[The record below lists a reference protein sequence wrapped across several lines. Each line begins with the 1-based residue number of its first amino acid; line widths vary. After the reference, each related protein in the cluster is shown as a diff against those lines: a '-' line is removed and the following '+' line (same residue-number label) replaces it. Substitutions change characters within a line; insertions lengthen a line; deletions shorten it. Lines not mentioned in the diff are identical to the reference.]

1 MVDSHRSTAR
11 AARFVGR
18 YFLALLFA
26 SYLAA
31 ALWPGPGLAI
41 RLISMGRV
49 RLGPIHTEASLPL
62 LMLACL
68 LFNAGL
74 GVDTSRLGAFL
85 RRPRTLA
92 AGLSANIVF
101 PLLFIVALSCF
112 LRIVLSAHD
121 VQSILTGLALV
132 ASMPIA
138 GSSTAW
144 SQNADGDMTL
154 SLGLVLGSTFLS
166 PLATPMGLHLV
177 GFLTTGTYARDL
189 HRLASGNT
197 ESFLAVGVLV
207 PSVLGIV
214 AGRLLGPTRVAAAK
228 PDLKLINALIL
239 LTLNYSNAAISLPR
253 AVAHPDLEFL
263 GVILAIVSGL
273 CVLAFIVGWGLAT
286 LMGTSRE
293 QKIALMFALG
303 MNNNGTGLVLASMA
317 MANHPRAMLPIIFYN
332 MVQHLVA
339 GAAFSLIGRGT
350 DPPHHDLPALEAPP
364 SAEFANRPVPSP
376 AIARDCGVAIHWD
389 RGEDCERTVDETSPR
404 TVPAEVHRRHFSRGR
419 EGLSLTGS

>member
-1 MVDSHRSTAR
+1 MVDSHRRTAS

-18 YFLALLFA
+18 HFLVLLFA

-41 RLISMGRV
+41 RVVSMGRV
-49 RLGPIHTEASLPL
+49 GLGPIHTEVSLPL
-62 LMLACL
+62 MMLACL

-74 GVDTSRLGAFL
+74 GVDISRLGAFL
-85 RRPRTLA
+85 RRPRPLA
-92 AGLSANIVF
+92 AGLAANILF
-101 PLLFIVALSCF
+101 PLLFILGLSCC
-112 LRIVLSAHD
+112 LRIVLGSHD
-121 VQSILTGLALV
+121 VQSILAGLALV

-166 PLATPMGLHLV
+166 PLVTPLGIHLV
-177 GFLTTGTYARDL
+177 GFLTTGAYSRDL

-207 PSVLGIV
+207 PSLLGIA
-214 AGRLLGPTRVAAAK
+214 AGRLLGPMRVAAVK

-239 LTLNYSNAAISLPR
+239 IALNYSNAAISLPK
-253 AVAHPDLEFL
+253 AIAHPDIEFL
-263 GVILAIVSGL
+263 GVILVIVSGL
-273 CVLAFIVGWGLAT
+273 CALAFVVGWGLAT
-286 LMGTSRE
+286 LLGTSRE

-339 GAAFSLIGRGT
+339 GAAYSLVGRGT
-350 DPPHHDLPALEAPP
+350 NPPRRGHPPAET
-364 SAEFANRPVPSP
+364 SSCVEIANRSAMSPV
-376 AIARDCGVAIHWD
+376 IACDNGAVIWWHRRKGCD
-389 RGEDCERTVDETSPR
+389 RAFDGASPR
-404 TVPAEVHRRHFSRGR
+404 TVPDGVYRRHSSRDRG
-419 EGLSLTGS
+419 GLAPAGC

>member
-1 MVDSHRSTAR
+1 MVDSHRPTAS

-18 YFLALLFA
+18 HFLMLLFA

-41 RLISMGRV
+41 RSVSMGRV
-49 RLGPIHTEASLPL
+49 GLGPVHIEASLPL

-92 AGLSANIVF
+92 AGLAANILL
-101 PLLFIVALSCF
+101 PLLFILGLSYC
-112 LRIVLSAHD
+112 LRIVLTTHD
-121 VQSILTGLALV
+121 VQSILAGLALV

-166 PLATPMGLHLV
+166 PLVTPLGIHVV
-177 GFLTTGTYARDL
+177 GFLTTGAYSRDL

-197 ESFLAVGVLV
+197 ESFLAMGVLV
-207 PSVLGIV
+207 PSLLGIA
-214 AGRLLGPTRVAAAK
+214 AGRLLGPVRVAAAK
-228 PDLKLINALIL
+228 PDLKLINSLIL
-239 LTLNYSNAAISLPR
+239 ITLNYSNAAISLPQ
-253 AVAHPDLEFL
+253 AIAHPDLEFL
-263 GVILAIVSGL
+263 GVTLVIVSGL
-273 CVLAFIVGWGLAT
+273 CVLAFLVGWGLAT
-286 LMGTSRE
+286 LLGTSRE

-339 GAAFSLIGRGT
+339 GAAFSLVGRGT
-350 DPPHHDLPALEAPP
+350 NPPRRGQPATGTSPTVEI
-364 SAEFANRPVPSP
+364 ANSLVPAR
-376 AIARDCGVAIHWD
+376 AIAGDCGVAISWD
-389 RGEDCERTVDETSPR
+389 RHGGRERDFDEVPSR
-404 TVPAEVHRRHFSRGR
+404 TTQAEIRWRRPSRGR
-419 EGLSLTGS
+419 GGLSAAGC